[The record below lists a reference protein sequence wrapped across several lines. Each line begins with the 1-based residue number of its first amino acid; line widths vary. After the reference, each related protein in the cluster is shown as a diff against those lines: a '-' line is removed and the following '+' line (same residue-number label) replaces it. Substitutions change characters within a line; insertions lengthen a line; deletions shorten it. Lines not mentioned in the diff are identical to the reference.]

1 MKILF
6 ISLGCDKN
14 LTDSEKMLALLTAAG
29 HEITD
34 DETQAQIA
42 IINTCAFISDAKE
55 ESIQTIIETAALK
68 ETGCLQ
74 KLIITGC
81 LAQRYRDEIAAQ
93 LPEVDGML
101 GIASFDKIA
110 QLVEE
115 TVNARDEKPRIFDDI
130 SDNIGP
136 SIRSGGAR
144 LVTGPGHYAYLKV
157 AEGCNKNCT
166 YCAIPSIRGRYHS
179 IPMEHLAAEAAGL
192 ADKGVKELILV
203 AQETT
208 LYGVDLY
215 GRKMLPELI
224 ERLSRIEGIAWIRL
238 LYCYPEEITDELI
251 ATVRDNPKVC
261 HYLDMPIQQASDAI
275 LRRMG
280 RRTDHRELTELI
292 GKLRREIPD
301 IALRTTLIAGF
312 PGETDEDH
320 EICMEFID
328 ETEFDRL
335 GVFTYSPEEGTK
347 AAEYTDQVPEDIKQQ
362 RMDEIMSLQ
371 KEISEDRL
379 ARFVGRRLE
388 VMTEGYLPN
397 EGCYVGR
404 SRYDAPDVDG
414 MVFFEADAE
423 LVTGDIVTVEI
434 TASGEYDLTGVLYE
448 PAE

>member
-130 SDNIGP
+130 SDNVGP

-144 LVTGPGHYAYLKV
+144 LVTGSGHYAYLKV

-179 IPMEHLAAEAAGL
+179 IPMEHLAAEATGL

-261 HYLDMPIQQASDAI
+261 HYLDMPIQHASDAI

-292 GKLRREIPD
+292 GKLRREISD

-388 VMTEGYLPN
+388 VMTEGYLPD

>member
-388 VMTEGYLPN
+388 VMTEGYLPD

>member
-388 VMTEGYLPN
+388 VMTEGYLPD

-423 LVTGDIVTVEI
+423 LVIGDIVTVEI

>member
-14 LTDSEKMLALLTAAG
+14 LTDSEKILALLTAAG

-388 VMTEGYLPN
+388 VMTEGYLPD

>member
-192 ADKGVKELILV
+192 ADKGMKELILV

-388 VMTEGYLPN
+388 VMTEGYLPD

-448 PAE
+448 PVE

>member
-388 VMTEGYLPN
+388 VMTEGYLPD

-448 PAE
+448 PVE